1 MFYRKYIGWT
11 EVDQRLRTGGLTARK
26 LDFIS
31 YNLKSNGCTTDTNLA
46 LIKTFDNHK
55 FILLYN
61 TCKCLQYIQVFFCDI
76 NYHNIYRTQFYKNE
90 LSSVSQLINYM

>member
-31 YNLKSNGCTTDTNLA
+31 YYLKSNGCTTDTNLA
-46 LIKTFDNHK
+46 LMKTFDNHK
-55 FILLYN
+55 FIFLYN
-61 TCKCLQYIQVFFCDI
+61 KCLYIQVFFCDI
-76 NYHNIYRTQFYKNE
+76 NYHNIYHNQFYKNE